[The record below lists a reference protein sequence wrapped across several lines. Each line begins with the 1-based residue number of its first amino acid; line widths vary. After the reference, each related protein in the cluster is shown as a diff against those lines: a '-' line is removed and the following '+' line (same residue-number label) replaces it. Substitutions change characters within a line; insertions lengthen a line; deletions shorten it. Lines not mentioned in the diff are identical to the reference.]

1 MASKPRTITIV
12 PTKSLLKKHHPKQN
26 VIVLPQDKK
35 VIFVSESNLRNLT
48 KYNNKADSTYGSGS
62 ESEDG
67 SIKARMVIKK
77 PRLKNLSEKEK
88 MLRRRLKNRQA
99 AQTARDKKRAYM
111 EEMEAEVK
119 RLDAYAKSLQEKN
132 ALLINENLR
141 LKSQAGQDIKLE
153 TQDIKVKAQ
162 DIKVEAEDIDL
173 DTIDIALE
181 ADEAKLFDMDLEE
194 VINELP
200 VDDNDPIFSS
210 DLIKTYG
217 DPFPDLPNDLDH
229 YLY

>member
-35 VIFVSESNLRNLT
+35 VIFVSESNLRNVT

-99 AQTARDKKRAYM
+99 AQVARDKKRAYM

-141 LKSQAGQDIKLE
+141 LKSQQAGQDI
-153 TQDIKVKAQ
+153 I
-162 DIKVEAEDIDL
+162 VEAEDIDL

-200 VDDNDPIFSS
+200 VNDNDPIFSS
-210 DLIKTYG
+210 DLINTYG
-217 DPFPDLPNDLDH
+217 DLFPDLPNDLDH
-229 YLY
+229 Y

>member
-1 MASKPRTITIV
+1 M
-12 PTKSLLKKHHPKQN
+12 Q
-26 VIVLPQDKK
+26 
-35 VIFVSESNLRNLT
+35 
-48 KYNNKADSTYGSGS
+48 
-62 ESEDG
+62 
-67 SIKARMVIKK
+67 
-77 PRLKNLSEKEK
+77 
-88 MLRRRLKNRQA
+88 RRRLKNRQA
-99 AQTARDKKRAYM
+99 AQVARDKKRAYM

-132 ALLINENLR
+132 AQLINENLR

-153 TQDIKVKAQ
+153 TQDIKVEAQ

-173 DTIDIALE
+173 DDTIDIALKAE
-181 ADEAKLFDMDLEE
+181 LFGMDLPDIQDENNNLEE

-210 DLIKTYG
+210 DLINTYG
-217 DPFPDLPNDLDH
+217 DLFPDLPNDLDH